1 MILQIEEELVQH
13 SEEVHYKRDKLKT
26 RNGEAPQSNHHCV
39 REIHEFAATRIQSAF
54 QGYLVSLKKSQ
65 GCARIF
71 GMVEGTSN
79 YDGSEQSQ
87 NWNDK
92 ITRSADMDQNL
103 VSGRWRHWLDQWV
116 DTQITLNRDDYERR
130 QFKLRNVKGQSKLEG
145 LDSPTFVPRGSIH
158 HWRQCSLGDHKSS
171 SSSPVVP
178 TYMDATESAKEKARS
193 MSSRKI
199 RPENFDTCS
208 ESSSP
213 YKNKLISFIT
223 IEVPSGGRIGKTSG
237 LPGPIKS
244 SRKVKDLNFNSEC
257 SFQTLYR
264 HGFK

>member
-1 MILQIEEELVQH
+1 
-13 SEEVHYKRDKLKT
+13 
-26 RNGEAPQSNHHCV
+26 
-39 REIHEFAATRIQSAF
+39 
-54 QGYLVSLKKSQ
+54 
-65 GCARIF
+65 
-71 GMVEGTSN
+71 MVEGTSN

-92 ITRSADMDQNL
+92 ITRINTRNQRRTDKGIVVYPSV
-103 VSGRWRHWLDQWV
+103 VSRYGSK
-116 DTQITLNRDDYERR
+116 LNRDDYERR

-237 LPGPIKS
+237 
-244 SRKVKDLNFNSEC
+244 F
-257 SFQTLYR
+257 
-264 HGFK
+264 